1 MFWTLI
7 MSGQKSFNCIRVQKG
22 LGSSSIH
29 VHWLEAKLRKFS
41 ILPVK
46 LVVLASRPPSSQ
58 HVTSDG
64 GRDGETQ
71 YQHDLAWD
79 RAPPAASVSEPLVT
93 CYATLT
99 TRKHKISVSISLY
112 GVILIL
118 LLLYVIWDWKVTFKL
133 SLKTVIWIWIKM
145 KDIKLEI

>member
-1 MFWTLI
+1 MCWTLI

-29 VHWLEAKLRKFS
+29 VHWLEATFRKFS
-41 ILPVK
+41 VHPVK
-46 LVVLASRPPSSQ
+46 LVVLASQPPSSQ

-64 GRDGETQ
+64 GRDGGTQ

-99 TRKHKISVSISLY
+99 TRKHKISMSLWWNFNTSTSFY
-112 GVILIL
+112 IL
-118 LLLYVIWDWKVTFKL
+118 WDWKVTFKL
-133 SLKTVIWIWIKM
+133 SLKTVIKIWIKM

>member
-1 MFWTLI
+1 MCWTLI

-29 VHWLEAKLRKFS
+29 VHWLEATFRKFS
-41 ILPVK
+41 VHPVK
-46 LVVLASRPPSSQ
+46 LVVLASQPPSSQ

-99 TRKHKISVSISLY
+99 TRKHKISMSVWWNFNTSFY
-112 GVILIL
+112 IL
-118 LLLYVIWDWKVTFKL
+118 WDWKVTFKL
-133 SLKTVIWIWIKM
+133 SLKIVIKIWIKM
-145 KDIKLEI
+145 KDTKLEI

>member
-1 MFWTLI
+1 M
-7 MSGQKSFNCIRVQKG
+7 
-22 LGSSSIH
+22 
-29 VHWLEAKLRKFS
+29 
-41 ILPVK
+41 K

-99 TRKHKISVSISLY
+99 TRKHKISAMSIWCNFNTSTSLRY
-112 GVILIL
+112 MR
-118 LLLYVIWDWKVTFKL
+118 
-133 SLKTVIWIWIKM
+133 LKGDFQV
-145 KDIKLEI
+145 ES